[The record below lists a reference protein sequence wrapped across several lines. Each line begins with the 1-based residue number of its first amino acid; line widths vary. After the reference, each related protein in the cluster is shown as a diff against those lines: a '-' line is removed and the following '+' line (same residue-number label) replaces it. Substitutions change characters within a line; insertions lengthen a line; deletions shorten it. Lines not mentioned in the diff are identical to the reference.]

1 MAARIEL
8 IKMWLQGHRMV
19 AVALM
24 LLLAVGMALLGRY
37 WLFLQ
42 NLKAPL
48 SLQSP
53 YVLTVAG
60 GSNFTRIVR
69 QLQDDGVLDNDDL
82 LYYVRYKDLANRIRA
97 GEYELVAGTTPLAL
111 LDLLLQGRV
120 IEYQVRIGEGWTLR
134 EAIQSIQQHPVVLDT
149 LDASDAAALQQAFG
163 SERYPE
169 GLVFPD
175 TYNFVR
181 GTTDLEILQR
191 ARERMQATL
200 AAAWAERDSGLPYQS
215 EYDVLIMASIVEKE
229 TGLTS
234 EQPEIS
240 GVFMRRLQQGMKLQT
255 DPTVIYGIGAGFNG
269 NLTRS
274 NLQTDTPYNTY
285 TRDGLPPTP
294 IALPSRNAIFAS
306 VHPAAGSALYFV
318 AKGDGSH
325 YFSSTLDEHNNAVR
339 EFQIKQN
346 P

>member
-8 IKMWLQGHRMV
+8 IKAWLHGHRIA

-24 LLLAVGMALLGRY
+24 VLLAVGLLLLGRY

-42 NLKAPL
+42 HLKAPL
-48 SLQSP
+48 TLQGP

-69 QLQDDGVLDNDDL
+69 QLQDDGVLNNDDL

-97 GEYELVAGTTPLAL
+97 GEYELVAGTTPMAL
-111 LDLLLQGRV
+111 LDILLQGRV

-134 EAIQSIQQHPVVLDT
+134 EAIQTIQQHPVVLQT
-149 LDASDAAALQQAFG
+149 LNADDPAAPQQAFG

-181 GTTDLEILQR
+181 GTTDLDILQR
-191 ARERMQATL
+191 ARERMEATL

-215 EYDVLIMASIVEKE
+215 AYDVLIMASIVEKE
-229 TGLTS
+229 TGMTS

-240 GVFMRRLQQGMKLQT
+240 GVFVRRLQQAMKLQT
-255 DPTVIYGIGAGFNG
+255 DPTVIYGIGPGFNG

-306 VHPAAGSALYFV
+306 VHPAQGTALYFV

-339 EFQIKQN
+339 EFQLKQN

>member
-1 MAARIEL
+1 MVPRIEL
-8 IKMWLQGHRMV
+8 IKAWLQGHRRTGI
-19 AVALM
+19 ALM
-24 LLLAVGMALLGRY
+24 VLLAVGLGLLGRY
-37 WLFLQ
+37 GLFLQ

-48 SLQSP
+48 ALQAP
-53 YVLTVAG
+53 YVLTVAS

-69 QLQDDGVLDNDDL
+69 QLQADGVLDNNDL

-97 GEYELVAGTTPLAL
+97 GEYELVAGTTPLAM
-111 LDLLLQGRV
+111 LDILLQGRV

-134 EAIQSIQQHPVVLDT
+134 EAIQAVQAHPVILQT
-149 LDASDAAALQQAFG
+149 LNADDPAALQQAFG

-181 GTTDLEILQR
+181 GTTDLDILQR
-191 ARERMQATL
+191 ARERMEQTL
-200 AAAWAERDSGLPYQS
+200 AAAWTERDSGLPYQS
-215 EYDVLIMASIVEKE
+215 AYDVLIMASIVEKE
-229 TGLTS
+229 TGQS
-234 EQPEIS
+234 AEQPEIS
-240 GVFMRRLQQGMKLQT
+240 GVFVRRLQQGMKLQT
-255 DPTVIYGIGAGFNG
+255 DPTVIYGIGPSFNG

-274 NLQTDTPYNTY
+274 DLQTDTPYNTY

-306 VHPAAGSALYFV
+306 VHPAAGTALYFV

-339 EFQIKQN
+339 QYQQGQN

>member
-1 MAARIEL
+1 MVPRTEL
-8 IKMWLQGHRMV
+8 IKAWLQGHRRTGI
-19 AVALM
+19 ALLV
-24 LLLAVGMALLGRY
+24 LLVLGAGLLGRY
-37 WLFLQ
+37 GLFLQ

-48 SLQSP
+48 VLQGP
-53 YVLTVAG
+53 YVLTVAS

-69 QLQDDGVLDNDDL
+69 QLQDDGILDNNDL

-97 GEYELVAGTTPLAL
+97 GEYELVAGTTPLAM
-111 LDLLLQGRV
+111 LDILLQGRV

-134 EAIQSIQQHPVVLDT
+134 EAIQAVQAHPVILHT
-149 LDASDAAALQQAFG
+149 LNADDATALQQVFG

-181 GTTDLEILQR
+181 GTTDLDILQR
-191 ARERMQATL
+191 GRERMEQTL

-215 EYDVLIMASIVEKE
+215 AYDALIMASIVEKE
-229 TGLTS
+229 TGQST

-240 GVFMRRLQQGMKLQT
+240 GVFVRRLQQGMKLQT
-255 DPTVIYGIGAGFNG
+255 DPTVIYGIGPSFNG

-274 NLQTDTPYNTY
+274 DLQTDTPYNTY

-306 VHPAAGSALYFV
+306 VHPAAGTALYFV

-325 YFSSTLDEHNNAVR
+325 YFSSTLDEHNSAVR
-339 EFQIKQN
+339 QYQQGRN